1 MAHGA
6 QCECHGVPL
15 IETQLWTLMVV
26 GQRRVSEV
34 EGRLSHKG
42 GLVGKGK
49 V

>member
-1 MAHGA
+1 
-6 QCECHGVPL
+6 
-15 IETQLWTLMVV
+15 MVV

-49 V
+49 VYVARLKGCPGKEKLWCWRGTQG